1 MSLSQEK
8 NKTHLQ
14 IFSSL
19 PRLFLTAFFLIF
31 GISTAFAANDS
42 PRAASSEAQESLS
55 WTMQII
61 DTGIKP
67 AIALDASDTPHIA
80 YIREAMMGAV
90 LYAVPGGDGWN
101 IEQVSQGYFYG
112 PLDIAVTPDG
122 QPVIAYHDHQG
133 EGFDPRLGDEVVAV
147 REDGAWKLMTVL
159 NPGHDGWDNAI
170 ALDADGHWHTSQ
182 VDPAQFGS
190 PDGIEYATDA
200 YGDLQIERPGTGPV
214 PYEFAT
220 SIALREDDSVGISYF
235 NEPNEDLYFAERTP
249 GSDGTWTLEPVD
261 QEGDVGRYSALAFD
275 SSGTP
280 HITYYAADT
289 GAVRHAWRDADG
301 VWQIED
307 IDILENVVPGQ
318 LGARK
323 ITSLDFDSNDVLHVM
338 YSDTHQIRYA
348 IQSDAGWSI
357 QVVYESEGF
366 DLGQLVEFALDS
378 AGKPHLVFFEIFSTA
393 PFDGNII
400 YAIGE

>member
-1 MSLSQEK
+1 MSLSQGK

-31 GISTAFAANDS
+31 GISTAFAANDISRS
-42 PRAASSEAQESLS
+42 PSSKTQESLS

-147 REDGAWKLMTVL
+147 RED
-159 NPGHDGWDNAI
+159 
-170 ALDADGHWHTSQ
+170 
-182 VDPAQFGS
+182 
-190 PDGIEYATDA
+190 
-200 YGDLQIERPGTGPV
+200 
-214 PYEFAT
+214 
-220 SIALREDDSVGISYF
+220 
-235 NEPNEDLYFAERTP
+235 
-249 GSDGTWTLEPVD
+249 
-261 QEGDVGRYSALAFD
+261 
-275 SSGTP
+275 
-280 HITYYAADT
+280 
-289 GAVRHAWRDADG
+289 
-301 VWQIED
+301 
-307 IDILENVVPGQ
+307 
-318 LGARK
+318 
-323 ITSLDFDSNDVLHVM
+323 
-338 YSDTHQIRYA
+338 
-348 IQSDAGWSI
+348 
-357 QVVYESEGF
+357 
-366 DLGQLVEFALDS
+366 
-378 AGKPHLVFFEIFSTA
+378 
-393 PFDGNII
+393 
-400 YAIGE
+400 